1 MRRMGW
7 GRVLTAGLSVLILA
21 AGCTSTVAGHG
32 QAAAPAGTGPTGLP
46 GEQFA
51 AEPADCREQLGQDHI
66 YQIELNTDLGVS
78 VIVEDWGSR
87 TANLFTGDLN
97 VVADALLRRLRA
109 AGATDAKVLRR
120 ARPKVQGHQ
129 GLDFQI
135 SFTPLKPPRIK
146 PIWLVRVVEDE
157 TALVFLQTIGSPK
170 TKGTKVESTVRALQ
184 RRLIASLQLV

>member
-1 MRRMGW
+1 MGEGTNSRAERSDSRGRLHVDGRRPRS
-7 GRVLTAGLSVLILA
+7 GRRTG
-21 AGCTSTVAGHG
+21 GHR
-32 QAAAPAGTGPTGLP
+32 ADRLP